1 MPCRCVGLTTRLR
14 GIDRHLKRLGA
25 PVAVI
30 NKMLC
35 HGKAIATAWTR
46 RVSRNCLSP
55 CRDHFPWL
63 RDTVPRLSVKGLI
76 NTVGNAGIFLPRAD
90 TALSPR
96 FFSSSSL
103 SSSFVKNVN
112 VKPVLIRT
120 REEAVKALETLYN
133 HKDKMHA
140 CDTEVCNID
149 LSKQGPV
156 GNGRVTCATVYSGP
170 DVDFGGGP
178 GGTLWIDNLDESEG
192 TLDLFSD
199 FFADEKIRKVWHNY
213 SFDRHVLYNHHI
225 DTKGLGGDTMH
236 MARLW
241 DSSRQKYSLEA
252 LTTDLLSDDF
262 QKTSMKELFGVP
274 NIKKDGT
281 EGKSISIPPIEML
294 QRLPET
300 REKFVHY
307 SSLDAVATWKL
318 HMKLS
323 KKLENTTWA
332 KGRTMLDF
340 YERYLV
346 PFAEMLTDMERRGI
360 YVARETYLPSLQIQA
375 ERDKSNYERKFRE
388 WAKKHCDEAD
398 RMNLSSGSQKG
409 TFFFGGGK
417 NTNPKSGEPIPE
429 TREFKVENIEGIIQ
443 EGKKKPNKYRQMKIK
458 GLGIP
463 AINYTASGIPAT
475 SAAVLRQLAGNNPSD
490 EGNPEYGAAYEFFGG
505 GKEGREACIAIESL
519 LQISAVDT
527 MIGTFIKPLQELADD
542 EGRIHCSLNLNTET
556 GRLSSRMPNLQNQ
569 PALEKDQYKIRDA
582 FQAKEGN
589 AFIVADY
596 GQLELRV
603 LAHITNCRSMI
614 EAFASGGDFHSRTA
628 LGMNDYIQEAVRGG
642 KVLLEEGDHVEE
654 NSSIPLLKDVYSS
667 ERRRAKVLN
676 FSIAYG
682 KTAFGLAK
690 DWGVTRNEAQAE
702 IDKWYNDRPEVLEWQ
717 KRTIAKAKETGF
729 TRTLMGRYRRLPD
742 LRSASS
748 SVRSHGER
756 AAINTPIQGSAAD
769 VMMMGMLKLNTD
781 TKLKELGWEM
791 LLQIHDEVIME
802 GPEET
807 AEEAMERVV
816 YCMENPFQKK
826 LRVDL
831 SVDAKTEKTW
841 YRAK

>member
-1 MPCRCVGLTTRLR
+1 
-14 GIDRHLKRLGA
+14 
-25 PVAVI
+25 
-30 NKMLC
+30 
-35 HGKAIATAWTR
+35 
-46 RVSRNCLSP
+46 
-55 CRDHFPWL
+55 
-63 RDTVPRLSVKGLI
+63 
-76 NTVGNAGIFLPRAD
+76 
-90 TALSPR
+90 
-96 FFSSSSL
+96 
-103 SSSFVKNVN
+103 
-112 VKPVLIRT
+112 
-120 REEAVKALETLYN
+120 
-133 HKDKMHA
+133 
-140 CDTEVCNID
+140 
-149 LSKQGPV
+149 
-156 GNGRVTCATVYSGP
+156 
-170 DVDFGGGP
+170 
-178 GGTLWIDNLDESEG
+178 
-192 TLDLFSD
+192 
-199 FFADEKIRKVWHNY
+199 
-213 SFDRHVLYNHHI
+213 
-225 DTKGLGGDTMH
+225 
-236 MARLW
+236 
-241 DSSRQKYSLEA
+241 
-252 LTTDLLSDDF
+252 
-262 QKTSMKELFGVP
+262 
-274 NIKKDGT
+274 
-281 EGKSISIPPIEML
+281 
-294 QRLPET
+294 
-300 REKFVHY
+300 
-307 SSLDAVATWKL
+307 
-318 HMKLS
+318 
-323 KKLENTTWA
+323 
-332 KGRTMLDF
+332 
-340 YERYLV
+340 
-346 PFAEMLTDMERRGI
+346 
-360 YVARETYLPSLQIQA
+360 
-375 ERDKSNYERKFRE
+375 
-388 WAKKHCDEAD
+388 
-398 RMNLSSGSQKG
+398 
-409 TFFFGGGK
+409 
-417 NTNPKSGEPIPE
+417 
-429 TREFKVENIEGIIQ
+429 
-443 EGKKKPNKYRQMKIK
+443 
-458 GLGIP
+458 
-463 AINYTASGIPAT
+463 
-475 SAAVLRQLAGNNPSD
+475 
-490 EGNPEYGAAYEFFGG
+490 
-505 GKEGREACIAIESL
+505 
-519 LQISAVDT
+519 

-769 VMMMGMLKLNTD
+769 VMMMGMLKLNSD
-781 TKLKELGWEM
+781 PKLKELGWEM